1 MLHFN
6 LLLNRVGCCI
16 LISDEF
22 FPRLRSG
29 YNEEDIILPTA
40 YFYAALAAGIA
51 AVVVFLVLR
60 VKYGGL
66 NGLYSKAIASFLFLL
81 TALSAAAV
89 NPGHEVYAG
98 LIVFG
103 LVLGLSGDIWLDL
116 KWIYEKD
123 MEKFL
128 NAGFIAFMIGH
139 VFYIGAIYKFAG
151 NWSVLTAVLP
161 IIISVVVAIGN
172 VIVSEKLLKLKFGKF
187 RTIVGVYTFF
197 LFMTFASFST
207 VIAVFENLIAC
218 ACENFGW
225 DRRRACV
232 IGMTALVLLGLP
244 CALGY
249 NVWSFIQPLGA
260 GSTVLDFEDFLVSNL
275 LLPGGS
281 LVYLLFCVTRW
292 GWGFDGYTAECNT
305 GDGPKMPRWV
315 KPYFK
320 YVLPV
325 LIAVILVQGL

>member
-66 NGLYSKAIASFLFLL
+66 KGLYSKAIASFFFL
-81 TALSAAAV
+81 
-89 NPGHEVYAG
+89 
-98 LIVFG
+98 
-103 LVLGLSGDIWLDL
+103 
-116 KWIYEKD
+116 
-123 MEKFL
+123 
-128 NAGFIAFMIGH
+128 
-139 VFYIGAIYKFAG
+139 
-151 NWSVLTAVLP
+151 LTAVLP

-197 LFMTFASFST
+197 LFMTFAVSAVAMLNNSFAKQWILMSAGGLLFAFSDAVLST
-207 VIAVFENLIAC
+207 MYFKEGGNTKANIIINHVSYYAAQFVIASS
-218 ACENFGW
+218 
-225 DRRRACV
+225 
-232 IGMTALVLLGLP
+232 VL
-244 CALGY
+244 
-249 NVWSFIQPLGA
+249 FI
-260 GSTVLDFEDFLVSNL
+260 
-275 LLPGGS
+275 
-281 LVYLLFCVTRW
+281 
-292 GWGFDGYTAECNT
+292 
-305 GDGPKMPRWV
+305 K
-315 KPYFK
+315 
-320 YVLPV
+320 
-325 LIAVILVQGL
+325 

>member
-1 MLHFN
+1 MNFPA
-6 LLLNRVGCCI
+6 
-16 LISDEF
+16 SDE
-22 FPRLRSG
+22 RIQRGG
-29 YNEEDIILPTA
+29 YHFVNSI
-40 YFYAALAAGIA
+40 FYAALAAGIA

-66 NGLYSKAIASFLFLL
+66 KGLYSKAIAIFFFLL

-187 RTIVGVYTFF
+187 RTIVGVYTF
-197 LFMTFASFST
+197 SCS
-207 VIAVFENLIAC
+207 
-218 ACENFGW
+218 
-225 DRRRACV
+225 
-232 IGMTALVLLGLP
+232 
-244 CALGY
+244 
-249 NVWSFIQPLGA
+249 
-260 GSTVLDFEDFLVSNL
+260 
-275 LLPGGS
+275 
-281 LVYLLFCVTRW
+281 
-292 GWGFDGYTAECNT
+292 
-305 GDGPKMPRWV
+305 
-315 KPYFK
+315 
-320 YVLPV
+320 
-325 LIAVILVQGL
+325 

>member
-22 FPRLRSG
+22 FPRLMSG
-29 YNEEDIILPTA
+29 YNEEDIILSTA

-51 AVVVFLVLR
+51 AVLVFLVLR

-66 NGLYSKAIASFLFLL
+66 KGLYSKAIASFFFLL

-128 NAGFIAFMIGH
+128 NAGFMAFMIGH

-151 NWSVLTAVLP
+151 NWSVLTPADNNLGRCRHRQCYRQRKAAQAQVRQVQNDSRRLYLFPVHDLCRQRGRDAQQFLCKAVDSHGGRRNTVHPLGCGAVEYVFQRGRKHEAKCRHKP
-161 IIISVVVAIGN
+161 HSLLCGAVYNSVVG
-172 VIVSEKLLKLKFGKF
+172 
-187 RTIVGVYTFF
+187 TFYKIIRKN
-197 LFMTFASFST
+197 A
-207 VIAVFENLIAC
+207 
-218 ACENFGW
+218 
-225 DRRRACV
+225 
-232 IGMTALVLLGLP
+232 
-244 CALGY
+244 
-249 NVWSFIQPLGA
+249 
-260 GSTVLDFEDFLVSNL
+260 
-275 LLPGGS
+275 
-281 LVYLLFCVTRW
+281 
-292 GWGFDGYTAECNT
+292 
-305 GDGPKMPRWV
+305 
-315 KPYFK
+315 
-320 YVLPV
+320 
-325 LIAVILVQGL
+325 

>member
-22 FPRLRSG
+22 FPRLMSG
-29 YNEEDIILPTA
+29 YNEEDIILSTA

-60 VKYGGL
+60 VKCGGL
-66 NGLYSKAIASFLFLL
+66 KGLYSKAIASFFFLL

-197 LFMTFASFST
+197 LFMTFAVS
-207 VIAVFENLIAC
+207 AVAMLN
-218 ACENFGW
+218 NSHVG
-225 DRRRACV
+225 RRNIV
-232 IGMTALVLLGLP
+232 H
-244 CALGY
+244 
-249 NVWSFIQPLGA
+249 PLGCGA
-260 GSTVLDFEDFLVSNL
+260 VEYVFQRGRKHEAQCYYKPHSL
-275 LLPGGS
+275 LCGA
-281 LVYLLFCVTRW
+281 VYNSVVGTFYKIIRKN
-292 GWGFDGYTAECNT
+292 A
-305 GDGPKMPRWV
+305 
-315 KPYFK
+315 
-320 YVLPV
+320 
-325 LIAVILVQGL
+325 

>member
-1 MLHFN
+1 MLHLN

-29 YNEEDIILPTA
+29 YNEEDIILSTA

-66 NGLYSKAIASFLFLL
+66 KGLYSKAIASFFFLL

-197 LFMTFASFST
+197 MTFAVSAVAMLNNSFAKQWVLT
-207 VIAVFENLIAC
+207 AVGGILFILSDA
-218 ACENFGW
+218 
-225 DRRRACV
+225 
-232 IGMTALVLLGLP
+232 VL
-244 CALGY
+244 
-249 NVWSFIQPLGA
+249 
-260 GSTVLDFEDFLVSNL
+260 SN
-275 LLPGGS
+275 
-281 LVYLLFCVTRW
+281 
-292 GWGFDGYTAECNT
+292 
-305 GDGPKMPRWV
+305 M
-315 KPYFK
+315 YFK
-320 YVLPV
+320 EGGNTKPNVVINHTLYYAAQFIIASSVLF
-325 LIAVILVQGL
+325 IK

>member
-1 MLHFN
+1 M
-6 LLLNRVGCCI
+6 
-16 LISDEF
+16 S
-22 FPRLRSG
+22 
-29 YNEEDIILPTA
+29 TA

-66 NGLYSKAIASFLFLL
+66 KGLYSKAIASFLFLL

-98 LIVFG
+98 LI
-103 LVLGLSGDIWLDL
+103 VLGLSGDIWLDL

-197 LFMTFASFST
+197 LFMTFAVSAVAMLNNSFAKQWILTAVGGILFILSDAVLSNMYFKEGGNT
-207 VIAVFENLIAC
+207 KPNVIINHTLYYAAQFVIASS
-218 ACENFGW
+218 
-225 DRRRACV
+225 
-232 IGMTALVLLGLP
+232 VL
-244 CALGY
+244 
-249 NVWSFIQPLGA
+249 FI
-260 GSTVLDFEDFLVSNL
+260 
-275 LLPGGS
+275 
-281 LVYLLFCVTRW
+281 
-292 GWGFDGYTAECNT
+292 
-305 GDGPKMPRWV
+305 K
-315 KPYFK
+315 
-320 YVLPV
+320 
-325 LIAVILVQGL
+325 

>member
-66 NGLYSKAIASFLFLL
+66 KGLYSKAIASFLFLL

-89 NPGHEVYAG
+89 NSGHEVYAG

-151 NWSVLTAVLP
+151 NWSVLTA

-197 LFMTFASFST
+197 LFMTFAVSAVAMLNNSFAKQWILT
-207 VIAVFENLIAC
+207 AVGGILFILSDA
-218 ACENFGW
+218 
-225 DRRRACV
+225 
-232 IGMTALVLLGLP
+232 VL
-244 CALGY
+244 
-249 NVWSFIQPLGA
+249 
-260 GSTVLDFEDFLVSNL
+260 SN
-275 LLPGGS
+275 
-281 LVYLLFCVTRW
+281 
-292 GWGFDGYTAECNT
+292 
-305 GDGPKMPRWV
+305 M
-315 KPYFK
+315 YFK
-320 YVLPV
+320 EGGNTKPNVVINHTLYYAAQFIIASSVLF
-325 LIAVILVQGL
+325 IK

>member
-22 FPRLRSG
+22 FPRLMSG
-29 YNEEDIILPTA
+29 YNEEDIILSTA

-66 NGLYSKAIASFLFLL
+66 KGLYSKAIASFLFLL

-197 LFMTFASFST
+197 LFMTFAVSAVAMLNNSFAKQWILMS
-207 VIAVFENLIAC
+207 
-218 ACENFGW
+218 
-225 DRRRACV
+225 
-232 IGMTALVLLGLP
+232 
-244 CALGY
+244 
-249 NVWSFIQPLGA
+249 A
-260 GSTVLDFEDFLVSNL
+260 G
-275 LLPGGS
+275 G
-281 LVYLLFCVTRW
+281 LLFAFSDAVLS
-292 GWGFDGYTAECNT
+292 N
-305 GDGPKMPRWV
+305 M
-315 KPYFK
+315 YFK
-320 YVLPV
+320 EGGNTKANIIINHVSYYAAQFIIASSVLF
-325 LIAVILVQGL
+325 IK

>member
-1 MLHFN
+1 M
-6 LLLNRVGCCI
+6 
-16 LISDEF
+16 
-22 FPRLRSG
+22 SG
-29 YNEEDIILPTA
+29 YNEEDIILSTA

-66 NGLYSKAIASFLFLL
+66 KGLYSKTIASFFFLL

-89 NPGHEVYAG
+89 NSGHEVYAG

-128 NAGFIAFMIGH
+128 NAGFIAFIIGH

-172 VIVSEKLLKLKFGKF
+172 VIVSEKLMKLKFGKF
-187 RTIVGVYTFF
+187 RTIVGVYTF
-197 LFMTFASFST
+197 SCS
-207 VIAVFENLIAC
+207 
-218 ACENFGW
+218 
-225 DRRRACV
+225 
-232 IGMTALVLLGLP
+232 
-244 CALGY
+244 
-249 NVWSFIQPLGA
+249 
-260 GSTVLDFEDFLVSNL
+260 
-275 LLPGGS
+275 
-281 LVYLLFCVTRW
+281 
-292 GWGFDGYTAECNT
+292 
-305 GDGPKMPRWV
+305 
-315 KPYFK
+315 
-320 YVLPV
+320 
-325 LIAVILVQGL
+325 

>member
-1 MLHFN
+1 M
-6 LLLNRVGCCI
+6 
-16 LISDEF
+16 
-22 FPRLRSG
+22 SG
-29 YNEEDIILPTA
+29 YNEEDIILSTA

-81 TALSAAAV
+81 TALSAAV

-139 VFYIGAIYKFAG
+139 LFYIGAIYKFAG

-161 IIISVVVAIGN
+161 VIVSVVVAIGN

-197 LFMTFASFST
+197 LFMTFAVSAVAMLNNSFAKQWILTAVGGILFILSDAVLSNMYFKEGGNT
-207 VIAVFENLIAC
+207 KPNVVINHTLYYAAQFVIASS
-218 ACENFGW
+218 
-225 DRRRACV
+225 
-232 IGMTALVLLGLP
+232 VL
-244 CALGY
+244 
-249 NVWSFIQPLGA
+249 FI
-260 GSTVLDFEDFLVSNL
+260 
-275 LLPGGS
+275 
-281 LVYLLFCVTRW
+281 
-292 GWGFDGYTAECNT
+292 
-305 GDGPKMPRWV
+305 K
-315 KPYFK
+315 
-320 YVLPV
+320 
-325 LIAVILVQGL
+325 